1 MIMNIEYIHSYTE
14 SEQQRLVAQA
24 EFLAPYTHPFL
35 EFNSN
40 DSVLEIGCGV
50 GAQIKLLS
58 NSHSYKKITGIDL
71 EPKQIEKGLSLLS
84 KEISLGKVELAVGSG
99 TNLPYADESFDV
111 VYIFFVLEH
120 FFDPASILREIK
132 RVLKPGGK
140 FFCTEVYNSG
150 ISIYPENE
158 YLREYWNQFN
168 KLQTSIEGNP
178 DIGIQLSNLCIEVGF
193 MVEKFLPSLPI
204 LDNRMTDIQARK
216 RFLTMWE
223 TLFLSGYSLLYDKG
237 FIEKDAD
244 KKVSFEFEKIL
255 QSINSIFIYSLWQVL
270 AIK

>member
-1 MIMNIEYIHSYTE
+1 MNTEYIHSFTE

-24 EFLAPYTHPFL
+24 EFLAHYTHPFL
-35 EFNSN
+35 EFSPS

-58 NSHSYKKITGIDL
+58 NSHSYKKIVGIDF
-71 EPKQIEKGLSLLS
+71 EPKQIEKAKQILLN
-84 KEISLGKVELAVGSG
+84 EIKLGKVELAVGSG

-120 FFDPASILREIK
+120 FYNPSLILQEIK

-150 ISIYPENE
+150 ISIFPANE
-158 YLREYWNQFN
+158 YLTHYWDQFN
-168 KLQTSIEGNP
+168 KLQTRIGGNP
-178 DIGIQLSNLCIEVGF
+178 DIGIQLGNLCIDAGF
-193 MVEKFLPSLPI
+193 IVDKFQSSIPI
-204 LDNRMTDIQARK
+204 LDKRMKSLGERK
-216 RFLTMWE
+216 RFLNMWE
-223 TLFLSGYSLLYDKG
+223 TLFVSGYSLLCEKG
-237 FIEKDAD
+237 MIEEDAD
-244 KKVSFEFEKIL
+244 TKISLAFEKIL
-255 QSINSIFIYSLWQVL
+255 LNEESIFLYSLWQVL